1 MNHEKCLVELRN
13 HDLATFAAETF
24 GEVTGQVYQTLL
36 ELLTSGVSKCRAD
49 PLLDEDTPGHQV
61 AVTTLDIFHHLD
73 ESINVQNGIGKTP
86 KEKIDF
92 QSAERIRTEPPDS
105 DSESEASDSEAP
117 ARRESVI
124 KNIDIDDDD
133 DMGESEVE
141 EDTQQNNAPQT
152 NGDRKPKVK
161 FEDEAPTKASR
172 LEQLRQHLLLLAE
185 SKHRFVRHCGA
196 QSRGQ
201 WTVDFTKVM
210 DRLRESELDSYIE
223 QSFGRHGLRLTR
235 ILREKGKLD
244 EKMLPSAALMKK
256 SDVQLKMIAM
266 QMAGLVDVQEVPKD
280 NSRMANR
287 TLFFWFFDR
296 EQTEAQAL
304 DDFYK
309 AMVRCLQTL
318 QVERHRERHILSFVD
333 RKDVKGKEE
342 EVMTAEHYNKY
353 NQHLEVQDKL
363 LGQVGRLDEMVAVF
377 RDY

>member
-1 MNHEKCLVELRN
+1 LRN
-13 HDLATFAAETF
+13 RGLATFAAETF

-36 ELLTSGVSKCRAD
+36 ELLTGSVSKCRAD
-49 PLLDEDTPGHQV
+49 PLLDEETPGCQV
-61 AVTTLDIFHHLD
+61 AVTTLDIFHHLE

-117 ARRESVI
+117 VRRESII
-124 KNIDIDDDD
+124 KNIDVDDDD
-133 DMGESEVE
+133 DLGESEIE
-141 EDTQQNNAPQT
+141 EDAEQNNAAQA

-161 FEDEAPTKASR
+161 FEDEGQSKASR

-185 SKHRFVRHCGA
+185 SKHRFVRHCGT

-201 WTVDFTKVM
+201 WTVDFAKVM

-318 QVERHRERHILSFVD
+318 QVERHRERHILSFVE